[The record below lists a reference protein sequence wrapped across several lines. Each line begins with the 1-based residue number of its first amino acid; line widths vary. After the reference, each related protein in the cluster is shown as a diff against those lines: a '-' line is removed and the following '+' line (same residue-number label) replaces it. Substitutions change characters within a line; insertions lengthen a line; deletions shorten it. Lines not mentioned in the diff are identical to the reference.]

1 MNNENIPAI
10 DTLEDIIKDIKAAKP
25 KSDSIKSI
33 NDEKKAIMLLF
44 DEIDRLKQYI
54 KTITEELLIKK
65 II

>member
-1 MNNENIPAI
+1 MNNENIPSI
-10 DTLEDIIKDIKAAKP
+10 DTLEDIIKDIKVTKP

-54 KTITEELLIKK
+54 KAITEELLIKK